1 MAVTATIYNSYKAK
15 LMDGSNI
22 NLATG
27 GDTIKIALTTSSYTP
42 DIDTHDFYNDITN
55 ELATGDGYTTG
66 GETLANQAVTTDTT
80 DNEGVYDAD
89 NVVWTFTA
97 LRVPRYAV
105 IYKST
110 GTSTTSPLIGYI
122 DLGSDYT
129 IVSGTLTLTFDAEG
143 IININ

>member
-1 MAVTATIYNSYKAK
+1 MAVTATIYYSYKAK